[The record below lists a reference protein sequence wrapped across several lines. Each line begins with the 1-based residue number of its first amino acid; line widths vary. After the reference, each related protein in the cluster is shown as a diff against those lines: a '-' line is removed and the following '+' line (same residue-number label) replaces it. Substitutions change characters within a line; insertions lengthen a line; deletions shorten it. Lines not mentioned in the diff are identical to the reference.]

1 MDNYIKYIQ
10 LPVNKIL
17 FDHYADLNLDEK
29 SLIVLLRL
37 IEKENEEFSGFD
49 SLISGTTMTKQEV
62 ISIIQDLIQLD
73 LVGIET
79 KEIDNKWV
87 EIYTFDYLYQKL
99 SGFLSPKSIEKKQS
113 SKEEISEVFQY
124 IESLYGRALTPA
136 EFERIS
142 EWIST
147 DHYDT
152 ETIKEGVDMALKND
166 VTSLQYVERILS
178 TLKKKEVHDNY
189 LKPKNWLDGES

>member
-10 LPVNKIL
+10 IPVNKIL

-37 IEKENEEFSGFD
+37 IEKENEEFAGFD

-87 EIYTFDYLYQKL
+87 EMYTFDTLYQKL
-99 SGFLSPKSIEKKQS
+99 AQFITPVTKPKNR
-113 SKEEISEVFQY
+113 SKEDISEVFQY

-147 DHYDT
+147 DNYDT
-152 ETIKEGVDMALKND
+152 ETIKEGVDMAFKND

-178 TLKKKEVHDNY
+178 TLKRKEVKDNY

>member
-1 MDNYIKYIQ
+1 MDNYIKHIQ
-10 LPVNKIL
+10 IPVNKIL

-37 IEKENEEFSGFD
+37 IEKENEEFAGFD

-62 ISIIQDLIQLD
+62 ISMIQDLIQLD

-87 EIYTFDYLYQKL
+87 EMYTFDTLYQKL
-99 SGFLSPKSIEKKQS
+99 AQFITPVTKPKNR
-113 SKEEISEVFQY
+113 SKEDISEVFQY

-147 DHYDT
+147 DNYDT
-152 ETIKEGVDMALKND
+152 ETIKEGVDMAFKND

-178 TLKKKEVHDNY
+178 TLKRKEVKDNY

>member
-37 IEKENEEFSGFD
+37 IEKENEEFAGFD

-79 KEIDNKWV
+79 KEIDDKWV
-87 EIYTFDYLYQKL
+87 EMYTFDTLYQKL
-99 SGFLSPKSIEKKQS
+99 IQFITPITKPKNS

-136 EFERIS
+136 EFERIG

-152 ETIKEGVDMALKND
+152 ETIKEGVDMAFKND

-178 TLKKKEVHDNY
+178 TLKKREVQDNY

>member
-10 LPVNKIL
+10 IPVNKIL
-17 FDHYADLNLDEK
+17 FDHYADLKLDEK

-37 IEKENEEFSGFD
+37 IEKENEEFDGFD

-62 ISIIQDLIQLD
+62 ISIIQELIQLD
-73 LVGIET
+73 LIGIET
-79 KEIDNKWV
+79 KEIDNKWI
-87 EIYTFDYLYQKL
+87 EIYTFDSLYQKL
-99 SGFLSPKSIEKKQS
+99 LGFLSPKSIDKKQS

-124 IESLYGRALTPA
+124 IENLYGRALTPA

-147 DHYDT
+147 DYYDT
-152 ETIKEGVDMALKND
+152 ETIKEGVDLAFKND

-178 TLKKKEVHDNY
+178 TLKRKEVKDNY

>member
-37 IEKENEEFSGFD
+37 IEKENEEFAGFD

-79 KEIDNKWV
+79 KEIDDKWV
-87 EIYTFDYLYQKL
+87 EMYTFDTLYQKL
-99 SGFLSPKSIEKKQS
+99 LQFIIPVTKPKNS

-136 EFERIS
+136 EFERIG

-152 ETIKEGVDMALKND
+152 ETIKEGVDMAFKND

-178 TLKKKEVHDNY
+178 TLKKREVQDNY

>member
-10 LPVNKIL
+10 IPVNKIL

-37 IEKENEEFSGFD
+37 IEKENEKFAGFD

-62 ISIIQDLIQLD
+62 ISMIQDLIQLD

-87 EIYTFDYLYQKL
+87 EMYTFDTLYQKL
-99 SGFLSPKSIEKKQS
+99 AQFITPVTKPKNR
-113 SKEEISEVFQY
+113 SKEDISEVFQY

-147 DHYDT
+147 DNYDT
-152 ETIKEGVDMALKND
+152 ETIKEGVDMAFKND

-178 TLKKKEVHDNY
+178 TLKRKEVKDNY

>member
-10 LPVNKIL
+10 IPVNKIL

-37 IEKENEEFSGFD
+37 IEKENEKFAGFD

-62 ISIIQDLIQLD
+62 ISMIQDLIQLD

-87 EIYTFDYLYQKL
+87 EMYTFDTLYQKL
-99 SGFLSPKSIEKKQS
+99 AQFITPVTKPKNR
-113 SKEEISEVFQY
+113 SKEDISEVFQY

-147 DHYDT
+147 DNYDT
-152 ETIKEGVDMALKND
+152 ETIKQGVDMAFKND

-178 TLKKKEVHDNY
+178 TLKRKEVKDNY

>member
-10 LPVNKIL
+10 IPVNKIL

-37 IEKENEEFSGFD
+37 IEKENEKFAGFD
-49 SLISGTTMTKQEV
+49 SLISGTTMRKQEV

-87 EIYTFDYLYQKL
+87 EMYTFDTLYQKL
-99 SGFLSPKSIEKKQS
+99 TQFITPVTKPKNR
-113 SKEEISEVFQY
+113 SKEDISEVFQY

-147 DHYDT
+147 DNYDT
-152 ETIKEGVDMALKND
+152 ETIKQGVDMAFKND

-178 TLKKKEVHDNY
+178 TLKRKEVKDNY

>member
-1 MDNYIKYIQ
+1 MDNYIKHIQ
-10 LPVNKIL
+10 IPVNKIL

-37 IEKENEEFSGFD
+37 IEKENEKFAGFD

-62 ISIIQDLIQLD
+62 ISMIQDLIQLD

-87 EIYTFDYLYQKL
+87 EMYTFDTLYQKL
-99 SGFLSPKSIEKKQS
+99 AQFITPVTKPKNR
-113 SKEEISEVFQY
+113 SKEDISEVFQY

-147 DHYDT
+147 DNYDT
-152 ETIKEGVDMALKND
+152 ETIKEGVDMAFKND

-178 TLKKKEVHDNY
+178 TLKRKEVKDNY

>member
-1 MDNYIKYIQ
+1 MDNYIKHIQ
-10 LPVNKIL
+10 IPVNKIL

-37 IEKENEEFSGFD
+37 IEKENEEFAGFD

-87 EIYTFDYLYQKL
+87 EMYTFDTLYQKL
-99 SGFLSPKSIEKKQS
+99 AQFITPVTKPKNR
-113 SKEEISEVFQY
+113 SKEDISEVFQY

-147 DHYDT
+147 DNYDT
-152 ETIKEGVDMALKND
+152 ETIKEGVDMAFKND

-178 TLKKKEVHDNY
+178 TLKRKEVKDNY

>member
-10 LPVNKIL
+10 IPVNKIL
-17 FDHYADLNLDEK
+17 FDHYADLKLDEK

-37 IEKENEEFSGFD
+37 IEKENEEFAGFD

-62 ISIIQDLIQLD
+62 ISIIQELIQLD
-73 LVGIET
+73 LIGIET
-79 KEIDNKWV
+79 KEIDNKWI
-87 EIYTFDYLYQKL
+87 EIYTFDSLYQKL
-99 SGFLSPKSIEKKQS
+99 LGFLSPKSIEKKQS

-124 IESLYGRALTPA
+124 IENLYGRALTPA

-147 DHYDT
+147 DYYDT
-152 ETIKEGVDMALKND
+152 ETIKEGVDLAFKND

-178 TLKKKEVHDNY
+178 TLKRKEVKDNY

>member
-1 MDNYIKYIQ
+1 MDNYIKHIQ
-10 LPVNKIL
+10 IPVNKIL

-37 IEKENEEFSGFD
+37 IEKENEKFAGFD

-62 ISIIQDLIQLD
+62 ISMIQDLIQLD

-87 EIYTFDYLYQKL
+87 EMYTFDTLYQKL
-99 SGFLSPKSIEKKQS
+99 AQFITPVTKPKNR
-113 SKEEISEVFQY
+113 SKEDISAVFQY

-147 DHYDT
+147 DNYDT
-152 ETIKEGVDMALKND
+152 ETIKEGVDMAFKND

-178 TLKKKEVHDNY
+178 TLKRKEVKDNY

>member
-37 IEKENEEFSGFD
+37 IEKENKEFAGFD

-79 KEIDNKWV
+79 KEIDDKWV
-87 EIYTFDYLYQKL
+87 EMYTFDTLYQKL
-99 SGFLSPKSIEKKQS
+99 LQFITPVTKPKNS

-136 EFERIS
+136 EFERIG

-152 ETIKEGVDMALKND
+152 ETIKEGVDMAFKND

-178 TLKKKEVHDNY
+178 TLKKREVQDNY

>member
-1 MDNYIKYIQ
+1 MDNYIKHIQ
-10 LPVNKIL
+10 IPVNKIL

-37 IEKENEEFSGFD
+37 IEKENEEFAGFD

-62 ISIIQDLIQLD
+62 ISMIQDLIQLD

-87 EIYTFDYLYQKL
+87 EMYTFDTLYQKL
-99 SGFLSPKSIEKKQS
+99 AQFITPVTKPKNR
-113 SKEEISEVFQY
+113 SKEDISEVFQY

-147 DHYDT
+147 DNYDT
-152 ETIKEGVDMALKND
+152 ETIKQGVDMAFKND

-178 TLKKKEVHDNY
+178 TLKRKEVKDNY

>member
-37 IEKENEEFSGFD
+37 IEKENEEFAGFD

-79 KEIDNKWV
+79 KEIDDKWV
-87 EIYTFDYLYQKL
+87 EMYTFDTLYQKL
-99 SGFLSPKSIEKKQS
+99 LQFITPVTKPKNS

-136 EFERIS
+136 EFERIG

-152 ETIKEGVDMALKND
+152 ETIKEGVDMAFKND

-178 TLKKKEVHDNY
+178 TLKKREVHDNY

>member
-10 LPVNKIL
+10 IPVNKIL

-37 IEKENEEFSGFD
+37 IEKENEKFAGFD

-62 ISIIQDLIQLD
+62 ISMIQDLIQLD

-87 EIYTFDYLYQKL
+87 EMYTFDTLYQKL
-99 SGFLSPKSIEKKQS
+99 AQFITPVTKPKNR
-113 SKEEISEVFQY
+113 SKEDISEVFQY
-124 IESLYGRALTPA
+124 IERLYGRALTPA

-147 DHYDT
+147 DNYDT
-152 ETIKEGVDMALKND
+152 ETIKEGVDMAFKND

-178 TLKKKEVHDNY
+178 TLKRKEVKDNY

>member
-10 LPVNKIL
+10 IPVNKIL

-37 IEKENEEFSGFD
+37 IEKENEEFAGFD
-49 SLISGTTMTKQEV
+49 SLISGTTLTKQEV

-73 LVGIET
+73 LIGIET

-87 EIYTFDYLYQKL
+87 EIYTFDSLYQKL
-99 SGFLSPKSIEKKQS
+99 SKFLSPKSIDKNES

-124 IESLYGRALTPA
+124 IENLYGRALAPA

-152 ETIKEGVDMALKND
+152 ETVKEGVDLAFKND

-178 TLKKKEVHDNY
+178 TLKRKEVKDNY

>member
-37 IEKENEEFSGFD
+37 IEKENEEFAGFD

-79 KEIDNKWV
+79 KEIDDKWV
-87 EIYTFDYLYQKL
+87 EMYTFDTLYQKL
-99 SGFLSPKSIEKKQS
+99 AQFINPVMKPKNS

>member
-10 LPVNKIL
+10 IPVNKIL
-17 FDHYADLNLDEK
+17 FDHYADLKLDEK

-37 IEKENEEFSGFD
+37 IEKENEEFAGFD

-62 ISIIQDLIQLD
+62 ISIIQELIQLD
-73 LVGIET
+73 LIGIET
-79 KEIDNKWV
+79 KEIDNKWI
-87 EIYTFDYLYQKL
+87 EIYTFDSLYQKL
-99 SGFLSPKSIEKKQS
+99 LGFLSPKSIDKKQS

-124 IESLYGRALTPA
+124 IENLYGRALTPA

-147 DHYDT
+147 DYYDT
-152 ETIKEGVDMALKND
+152 ETIKEGVDLAFKND

-178 TLKKKEVHDNY
+178 TLKRKEVKDNY

>member
-37 IEKENEEFSGFD
+37 IEKENEEFAGFD

-79 KEIDNKWV
+79 KEIDDKWV
-87 EIYTFDYLYQKL
+87 EMYTFDTLYQKL
-99 SGFLSPKSIEKKQS
+99 LQFITPITKPKNS

-136 EFERIS
+136 EFERIG

-152 ETIKEGVDMALKND
+152 ETIKEGVDMAFKND

-178 TLKKKEVHDNY
+178 TLKKREVHDNY

>member
-10 LPVNKIL
+10 IPVNKIL

-37 IEKENEEFSGFD
+37 IEKENEEFAGFD

-62 ISIIQDLIQLD
+62 ISMIQDLIQLD

-87 EIYTFDYLYQKL
+87 EMYTFDTLYQKL
-99 SGFLSPKSIEKKQS
+99 AQFITPVTKPKNR
-113 SKEEISEVFQY
+113 SKEDISEVFQY

-147 DHYDT
+147 DNYDT
-152 ETIKEGVDMALKND
+152 ETIKQGVDMAFKND

-178 TLKKKEVHDNY
+178 TLKRKEVKDNY

>member
-10 LPVNKIL
+10 IPVNKIL
-17 FDHYADLNLDEK
+17 IDHYAYLNLDEK

-37 IEKENEEFSGFD
+37 IEKENEEFTGFD
-49 SLISGTTMTKQEV
+49 TLISGTTMTKQEV

-87 EIYTFDYLYQKL
+87 EMYTFDTLYQKL
-99 SGFLSPKSIEKKQS
+99 AQFITPVKKPKNRG
-113 SKEEISEVFQY
+113 KEEISEVFQY
-124 IESLYGRALTPA
+124 IESLYGRALTPV

-152 ETIKEGVDMALKND
+152 ETIKEGVDLAFKND

-178 TLKKKEVHDNY
+178 TLKRKEVKDNY

>member
-10 LPVNKIL
+10 IPVNKIL
-17 FDHYADLNLDEK
+17 FDHYAELNLDEK

-37 IEKENEEFSGFD
+37 IEKENEKFAGFD

-62 ISIIQDLIQLD
+62 ISMIQDLIQLD

-87 EIYTFDYLYQKL
+87 EMYTFDTLYQKL
-99 SGFLSPKSIEKKQS
+99 AQFITPVTKPKNR
-113 SKEEISEVFQY
+113 SKEDISEVFQY

-147 DHYDT
+147 DNYDT
-152 ETIKEGVDMALKND
+152 ETIKQGVDMAFKND

-178 TLKKKEVHDNY
+178 TLKRKEVKDNY

>member
-37 IEKENEEFSGFD
+37 IEKENEEFAGFD

-79 KEIDNKWV
+79 KEIDDKWV
-87 EIYTFDYLYQKL
+87 EMYTFDTLYKKL
-99 SGFLSPKSIEKKQS
+99 LQFITPVTKPKNS

-152 ETIKEGVDMALKND
+152 ETIKEGVDMAFKND

-178 TLKKKEVHDNY
+178 TLKKREVHDNY